1 MKTFFK
7 VEWKDSFTDETCK
20 EFYTSRSEAVGLLKI
35 LVQDHFLINR
45 IDSPTLTEYQAPI
58 TTNGWLKLWEKKNER

>member
-7 VEWKDSFTDETCK
+7 VEWKDSFADETCR

-35 LVQDHFLINR
+35 LTQDHFMISR
-45 IDSPTLTEYQAPI
+45 ISSPTLTTYEMPTSA
-58 TTNGWLKLWEKKNER
+58 TAFLKILEKKNE